1 MIGTDSL
8 FMATTIVVINPLQG
22 DALYLGGVFEIE
34 LQIVVIMFLRWCH
47 EKIYFSSFSTRGIVG
62 GVS

>member
-1 MIGTDSL
+1 
-8 FMATTIVVINPLQG
+8 MATTIVVINPLQG